1 MRKEHVEYLKD
12 LPINIFLTSI
22 KEYPLHWQD
31 AIEVLFVLKGSVTLG
46 VESEVYSLNE
56 RELEIINPNE
66 VYRIESKDEEDNLV
80 LLIQIDPSF
89 FERYYDDAKDTF
101 YYTNSS
107 VDNIQEDE
115 KYNKLRTFI
124 SILIYEVVSKLDDY
138 EDQIEDALLDMMYH
152 LLNQFHYLFYE
163 EESLREDDIQLE
175 RYHRI
180 MKYLSNNYMN
190 KVSLQ
195 DIAKQEFLSSQ
206 YLSFKIKEVFGHSF
220 NEYLNQIRVE
230 ESTKLLL
237 DTDKSIGEIA
247 EDVGFSHVR
256 YYNKHFKIHYKLTP
270 VQYRKK
276 HKVSEKQLEK
286 MRKIEYLDIKDAIPY
301 LQNYLLDY
309 ERFNYDNK
317 IVKLDIDLNKDS
329 TGEFNK
335 PRVIDL
341 GDISLLLEEENRRV
355 LREIQSEIGFKYGL
369 IDNLFS
375 DNMDIYKGKNKRFIN
390 WTRVENII
398 EFIIDQKL
406 FPVIATKRIESY
418 IIDDFI
424 DYFSR
429 NFDNVET
436 WLDYDLKD
444 EAFVFPD
451 MEINHNYDR
460 LQIAPYIIYNYANK
474 NTRLVFSM
482 MDEISKETVLDN
494 ETFFGGKGIFTVN
507 YLNKPSFY
515 AYKFLSLL
523 GNEIIY
529 NEDGYIV
536 TRSEEGFQ
544 ILLYNPGKVLD
555 EDIYGE
561 SPQAGLKEK
570 RMSLNLFSMEKN
582 FQITKYDLN
591 KSFGSVYDKWLFLG
605 SPDRL
610 SEEQWTLLDN
620 YVHPN
625 VSFYFGEKSS
635 VFNLLA
641 TIKPNG
647 CILYTLNYGQNT

>member
-1 MRKEHVEYLKD
+1 MRKEYVEYLKD
-12 LPINIFLTSI
+12 LPINIFFTSI

-46 VESEVYSLNE
+46 VESETYNLNE

-66 VYRIESKDEEDNLV
+66 VYRMESEDEDNLV
-80 LLIQIDPSF
+80 LLIQIDPGF
-89 FERYYDDAKDTF
+89 FERYYDDARDTF
-101 YYTNSS
+101 FYTNSS

-115 KYNKLRTFI
+115 KYDKLRSFI
-124 SILIYEVVSKLDDY
+124 SILLYEAVSKLDDY
-138 EDQIEDALLDMMYH
+138 EDQIEDTLLEMMYH

-206 YLSFKIKEVFGHSF
+206 YLSYKIKEVFGHSF

-256 YYNKHFKIHYKLTP
+256 YYNKHFKIHYKCTP

-276 HKVSEKQLEK
+276 HKVAEKQLEK
-286 MRKIEYLDIKDAIPY
+286 MKKIEYLDIKEAIPY

-317 IVKLDIDLNKDS
+317 ITKLDIDLNIDS
-329 TGEFNK
+329 IGEFNK
-335 PRVIDL
+335 PSVLDL

-355 LREIQSEIGFKYGL
+355 LREIQSEIAFKYGL
-369 IDNLFS
+369 INNLFS

-406 FPVIATKRIESY
+406 FPVISTKGIERY

-424 DYFSR
+424 NYFSR
-429 NFDNVET
+429 NFENVED
-436 WLDYDLKD
+436 WLDYDLSN
-444 EAFVFPD
+444 EGVAFPS

-460 LQIAPYIIYNYANK
+460 LDIASYIIYNYTNMNK
-474 NTRLVFSM
+474 RLVFSM
-482 MDEISKETVLDN
+482 IDEISKETILDN
-494 ETFFGGKGIFTVN
+494 ETFFGGRGMFTVN

-523 GNEIIY
+523 GDEIIY
-529 NEDGYIV
+529 NEEGYII

-544 ILLYNPGKVLD
+544 ILLYNPARVLD
-555 EDIYGE
+555 DHIFGE
-561 SPQAGLKEK
+561 SIQTGLKEK
-570 RMSLNLFSMEKN
+570 KMSLNLFNMERN

-625 VSFYFGEKSS
+625 ISFYFGEKST
-635 VFNLLA
+635 VFNLLVN
-641 TIKPNG
+641 IKPSG

>member
-1 MRKEHVEYLKD
+1 MRKEYVEYLKD

-46 VESEVYSLNE
+46 VESETYTLNE

-66 VYRIESKDEEDNLV
+66 VYRIESKDEDNLV
-80 LLIQIDPSF
+80 LLIQIDPRF
-89 FERYYDDAKDTF
+89 FEKYYDDARDTF
-101 YYTNSS
+101 FYTNSS
-107 VDNIQEDE
+107 KDNIQDDE
-115 KYNKLRTFI
+115 KYNKLRSFI
-124 SILIYEVVSKLDDY
+124 SILVYEAVSKLDDY

-163 EESLREDDIQLE
+163 EESLREDEFQLE

-195 DIAKQEFLSSQ
+195 DIAKQEFLTSQ
-206 YLSFKIKEVFGHSF
+206 YLSFKIKEVFGRSF

-237 DTDKSIGEIA
+237 DTDKPIGEIA

-256 YYNKHFKIHYKLTP
+256 YYNKHFKIHYNCTP

-276 HKVSEKQLEK
+276 YKVSEKLLERMK
-286 MRKIEYLDIKDAIPY
+286 KIEYLEIKEAIPY

-317 IVKLDIDLNKDS
+317 IIKLDIDLNRDAI
-329 TGEFNK
+329 GEFSK
-335 PRVIDL
+335 PTVIDL

-355 LREIQSEIGFKYGL
+355 LSEIQSEIGFKYGL

-398 EFIIDQKL
+398 EFIIDQKV
-406 FPVIATKRIESY
+406 FPVISTKGVERY

-424 DYFSR
+424 NYFSR
-429 NFDNVET
+429 NFDNVKN
-436 WLDYDLKD
+436 WLKFDLSK
-444 EAFVFPD
+444 EAVVFPD
-451 MEINHNYDR
+451 TEIHHNYDKIS
-460 LQIAPYIIYNYANK
+460 IASYIIFNYTNK
-474 NTRLVFSM
+474 DKRLVFSM
-482 MDEISKETVLDN
+482 MDEISKETILDN
-494 ETFFGGKGIFTVN
+494 ETFFGGRGIFTAN

-523 GNEIIY
+523 GDEIIY
-529 NEDGYIV
+529 NEDGYFI
-536 TRSEEGFQ
+536 TRSQEGFQ
-544 ILLYNPGKVLD
+544 ILLYNPGIVLD
-555 EDIYGE
+555 ENIYGDNLQ
-561 SPQAGLKEK
+561 STLKDK
-570 RMSLNLFSMEKN
+570 KMSLNLFNMEKD
-582 FQITKYDLN
+582 FQITKYDLD

-610 SEEQWTLLDN
+610 SGEQWTLLDN

-625 VSFYFGEKSS
+625 ISFYFGKKST
-635 VFNLLA
+635 VFNLLVN
-641 TIKPNG
+641 IKPSG
-647 CILYTLNYGQNT
+647 CILYTLNYVQNP

>member
-1 MRKEHVEYLKD
+1 MRKENVDYLKD

-22 KEYPLHWQD
+22 KEYPLHWQE
-31 AIEVLFVLKGSVTLG
+31 AIEILFVLKGSITLG
-46 VESEVYSLNE
+46 VESETYRLNE

-66 VYRIESKDEEDNLV
+66 VYRIESKEDNLV

-115 KYNKLRTFI
+115 KYNKLRTYI
-124 SILIYEVVSKLDDY
+124 SILLYEVVSKLDDY

-206 YLSFKIKEVFGHSF
+206 YLSYKIKEVFGHSF

-237 DTDKSIGEIA
+237 DTDKPIGEIA
-247 EDVGFSHVR
+247 EDVGFSHAR
-256 YYNKHFKIHYKLTP
+256 YYNKHFKIHYKCTP

-276 HKVSEKQLEK
+276 YKVSEKQLEK
-286 MRKIEYLDIKDAIPY
+286 MKKIDYLDIKEALP
-301 LQNYLLDY
+301 LLSSYLLDY

-317 IVKLDIDLNKDS
+317 IIKLDIDLNKEPE
-329 TGEFNK
+329 GLFNK
-335 PRVIDL
+335 PKILDL

-355 LREIQSEIGFKYGL
+355 LREIQTEIGFKFGL
-369 IDNLFS
+369 INNLFS

-398 EFIIDQKL
+398 EFIMDQKL
-406 FPVIATKRIESY
+406 FPVISTKGIENY

-424 DYFSR
+424 KYFSR
-429 NFDNVET
+429 NFDNVEA
-436 WLDYDLKD
+436 WLDYDLSKED
-444 EAFVFPD
+444 LIFPK
-451 MEINHNYDR
+451 MTINENYDK
-460 LQIAPYIIYNYANK
+460 LKIAPYIIYNYAINK
-474 NTRLVFSM
+474 RLIFTM

-494 ETFFGGKGIFTVN
+494 ESFFGGCGIFTVN

-523 GNEIIY
+523 GDEILY
-529 NEDGYIV
+529 NDDGYII
-536 TRSEEGFQ
+536 TRSSEGFQ

-555 EDIYGE
+555 EDIYGNPKE
-561 SPQAGLKEK
+561 DGIKEK

-625 VSFYFGEKSS
+625 VSFYFGRKSS

-641 TIKPNG
+641 NIKPNG
-647 CILYTLNYGQNT
+647 CILYTLDYGQNT

>member
-1 MRKEHVEYLKD
+1 
-12 LPINIFLTSI
+12 
-22 KEYPLHWQD
+22 
-31 AIEVLFVLKGSVTLG
+31 
-46 VESEVYSLNE
+46 
-56 RELEIINPNE
+56 
-66 VYRIESKDEEDNLV
+66 
-80 LLIQIDPSF
+80 
-89 FERYYDDAKDTF
+89 
-101 YYTNSS
+101 
-107 VDNIQEDE
+107 
-115 KYNKLRTFI
+115 
-124 SILIYEVVSKLDDY
+124 
-138 EDQIEDALLDMMYH
+138 
-152 LLNQFHYLFYE
+152 
-163 EESLREDDIQLE
+163 
-175 RYHRI
+175 
-180 MKYLSNNYMN
+180 
-190 KVSLQ
+190 
-195 DIAKQEFLSSQ
+195 
-206 YLSFKIKEVFGHSF
+206 
-220 NEYLNQIRVE
+220 
-230 ESTKLLL
+230 
-237 DTDKSIGEIA
+237 
-247 EDVGFSHVR
+247 
-256 YYNKHFKIHYKLTP
+256 
-270 VQYRKK
+270 
-276 HKVSEKQLEK
+276 
-286 MRKIEYLDIKDAIPY
+286 
-301 LQNYLLDY
+301 
-309 ERFNYDNK
+309 
-317 IVKLDIDLNKDS
+317 
-329 TGEFNK
+329 
-335 PRVIDL
+335 
-341 GDISLLLEEENRRV
+341 
-355 LREIQSEIGFKYGL
+355 
-369 IDNLFS
+369 
-375 DNMDIYKGKNKRFIN
+375 MDIYKGKNKRFIN

-444 EAFVFPD
+444 EAFVSPD

>member
-1 MRKEHVEYLKD
+1 
-12 LPINIFLTSI
+12 
-22 KEYPLHWQD
+22 
-31 AIEVLFVLKGSVTLG
+31 
-46 VESEVYSLNE
+46 
-56 RELEIINPNE
+56 
-66 VYRIESKDEEDNLV
+66 
-80 LLIQIDPSF
+80 
-89 FERYYDDAKDTF
+89 
-101 YYTNSS
+101 
-107 VDNIQEDE
+107 
-115 KYNKLRTFI
+115 
-124 SILIYEVVSKLDDY
+124 
-138 EDQIEDALLDMMYH
+138 
-152 LLNQFHYLFYE
+152 
-163 EESLREDDIQLE
+163 
-175 RYHRI
+175 
-180 MKYLSNNYMN
+180 MN

-206 YLSFKIKEVFGHSF
+206 YLSYKIKEVFGHSF

-256 YYNKHFKIHYKLTP
+256 YYNKHFKIHYKSTP
-270 VQYRKK
+270 VQYRKR

-286 MRKIEYLDIKDAIPY
+286 MKKIEYLDIKEAIPY

-317 IVKLDIDLNKDS
+317 ITKLDIDLNTDS
-329 TGEFNK
+329 IGEFNK
-335 PRVIDL
+335 PKVLDL

-355 LREIQSEIGFKYGL
+355 LKEIQSEIAFKYGL
-369 IDNLFS
+369 INNLFS

-406 FPVIATKRIESY
+406 FPVISTRGIERY

-424 DYFSR
+424 NYFSR
-429 NFDNVET
+429 NFENVES
-436 WLDYDLKD
+436 WLDYDLSN
-444 EAFVFPD
+444 EAVVFPNI
-451 MEINHNYDR
+451 ELHHNYDR
-460 LQIAPYIIYNYANK
+460 LDIASYIIYNYTNK
-474 NTRLVFSM
+474 DKRLVLSM
-482 MDEISKETVLDN
+482 MDEIDKETTLDN
-494 ETFFGGKGIFTVN
+494 ETFFGGKGMFTVN

-523 GNEIIY
+523 GDEIIY
-529 NEDGYIV
+529 NEEGYII
-536 TRSEEGFQ
+536 TRSEKGYQ
-544 ILLYNPGKVLD
+544 ILLYNPARVLD
-555 EDIYGE
+555 DHIFGE
-561 SPQAGLKEK
+561 SSQTGLKEK
-570 RMSLNLFSMEKN
+570 RMSLNLFNMERD

-625 VSFYFGEKSS
+625 ISFYFGEKSS
-635 VFNLLA
+635 VFNLLVN
-641 TIKPNG
+641 IKPSG

>member
-1 MRKEHVEYLKD
+1 MRKEYVEYLKD

-46 VESEVYSLNE
+46 VESETYTLNE

-66 VYRIESKDEEDNLV
+66 VYRIESKDEDNLV
-80 LLIQIDPSF
+80 LLIQIDPGF
-89 FERYYDDAKDTF
+89 FERYYDDARDTF
-101 YYTNSS
+101 FYTNSS
-107 VDNIQEDE
+107 EDNIQEDE
-115 KYNKLRTFI
+115 KYNKLRTYI
-124 SILIYEVVSKLDDY
+124 SILLYEAVSKLDDY

-163 EESLREDDIQLE
+163 EESLREDEIQLE

-247 EDVGFSHVR
+247 EDVGFSHAR

-286 MRKIEYLDIKDAIPY
+286 MKQIDYLDIQEAIPY
-301 LQNYLLDY
+301 LQNYLLGY

-317 IVKLDIDLNKDS
+317 IIKLDIDLNREAID
-329 TGEFNK
+329 EFNRPK
-335 PRVIDL
+335 LIDL

-355 LREIQSEIGFKYGL
+355 LKEIQSEIGFKYGL
-369 IDNLFS
+369 INNLFS

-398 EFIIDQKL
+398 EFIIDQKI
-406 FPVIATKRIESY
+406 FPVISAKGIEDY

-424 DYFSR
+424 NYFSR
-429 NFDNVET
+429 NFHNVKDWINFNLE
-436 WLDYDLKD
+436 D
-444 EAFVFPD
+444 EALVFPD
-451 MEINHNYDR
+451 KDIHPNYDR
-460 LQIAPYIIYNYANK
+460 LSLAPYIIYNYTNK
-474 NTRLVFSM
+474 DKRLVLTM

-523 GNEIIY
+523 GDEIIY
-529 NEDGYIV
+529 NEEGYII
-536 TRSEEGFQ
+536 TRSEKGFQ
-544 ILLYNPGKVLD
+544 ILLYNPGIVLD
-555 EDIYGE
+555 DHIFG
-561 SPQAGLKEK
+561 QDLQTGLKEK
-570 RMSLNLFSMEKN
+570 KMSLNLFNMEKD

-625 VSFYFGEKSS
+625 ISFYFGEKST

-641 TIKPNG
+641 NVKPNG